1 MHLVQILP
9 PISDNEGNAIPKNA
23 FHEVQRKLT
32 ETFGGVTA
40 YSRAPAEGLWKESP
54 GSTSRD
60 DIVVYEVMVEGLD
73 RGWWSGFRETLRTK
87 FRQAELVVRA
97 LECEQL

>member
-1 MHLVQILP
+1 MHLVQILL
-9 PISDNEGNAIPKNA
+9 PIYDNEGNAIPKNA
-23 FHEVQRKLT
+23 FHEVQRTLT

-54 GSTSRD
+54 GSTTRD
-60 DIVVYEVMVEGLD
+60 DIVVYEVMFDALD
-73 RGWWSGFRETLRTK
+73 RRWWSKFREELRTQ
-87 FRQAELVVRA
+87 FRQEELVVRA